1 MIDVRLAKTRFH
13 TAIDW
18 LDSWHSFSFAEH
30 RDPKNVNHG
39 LLLVNNDDVV
49 APGRGFGTHPHRDM
63 EIVTWVLRGELEH
76 QDSEGNH
83 AIIRPGLAQRMSA
96 GTGIRHSERNASAT
110 NDLRLVQMWVLP
122 DTNGIKPG
130 YEEADVT
137 ELLRSGGL
145 VKIASGGDDGAI
157 HIHQR
162 DAALYAARLAAGER
176 VEVPL
181 AGHVHVFA
189 AIGALK
195 FVDGRL
201 GEVALGEGDALRL
214 TDEAGLVVEA
224 TERSEVL
231 IWATA

>member
-1 MIDVRLAKTRFH
+1 MIDVRQAKTRFH

-18 LDSWHSFSFAEH
+18 LDSWHSFSFGEH
-30 RDPKNVNHG
+30 HDARNVNHG

-49 APGRGFGTHPHRDM
+49 APGQGFGTHPHRDM

-76 QDSEGNH
+76 RDSEGNH

-122 DTNGIKPG
+122 DEKGIRPG

-137 ELLRSGGL
+137 DLLRGGGL
-145 VKIASGGDDGAI
+145 VKIASGSDDGAI

-162 DAALYAARLAAGER
+162 DAALYVARLSPGQQIAIPEAR
-176 VEVPL
+176 
-181 AGHVHVFA
+181 HVHVFVA
-189 AIGALK
+189 VGESAIGDLNL
-195 FVDGRL
+195 D
-201 GEVALGEGDALRL
+201 EGDAVRL
-214 TDEAGLVVEA
+214 TDETGLTLEA
-224 TERSEVL
+224 RDPSEVI

>member
-1 MIDVRLAKTRFH
+1 MIDVRQARSRFH
-13 TAIDW
+13 TSIDW
-18 LDSWHSFSFAEH
+18 LDSWHSFSFGEH
-30 RDPKNVNHG
+30 HDSRNVNHG

-130 YEEADVT
+130 YEEADVSA
-137 ELLRSGGL
+137 LLEPGRL
-145 VKIASGGDDGAI
+145 VKIAAGTDDAAI

-162 DAALYAARLAAGER
+162 DAALYVARLATGDE
-176 VEVPL
+176 VEIPH
-181 AGHVHVFA
+181 APNVHAFVAVGAVDLRDAPDDA
-189 AIGALK
+189 ATL
-195 FVDGRL
+195 D
-201 GEVALGEGDALRL
+201 EGDALRL
-214 TDEAGLVVEA
+214 TDERGLVVRA
-224 TERSEVL
+224 TERSELV

>member
-83 AIIRPGLAQRMSA
+83 AMIRPGLAQRMSA

-137 ELLRSGGL
+137 ELLRGGGL
-145 VKIASGGDDGAI
+145 VKIASGRDDGAI

-195 FVDGRL
+195 FVDRSL
-201 GEVALGEGDALRL
+201 GEVALDEGDALRL
-214 TDEAGLVVEA
+214 TDEAGLVLEA

>member
-1 MIDVRLAKTRFH
+1 MPEATMIDVRQATTRFH
-13 TAIDW
+13 TSIDW
-18 LDSWHSFSFAEH
+18 LDSWHSFSFGEH
-30 RDPKNVNHG
+30 QDSRNVNHG

-63 EIVTWVLRGELEH
+63 EIITWVLRGELEH

-122 DTNGIKPG
+122 DEKGIRPG

-137 ELLRSGGL
+137 ALLQGGGL

-162 DAALYAARLAAGER
+162 DAALYVARLAVGQR
-176 VEVPL
+176 VEVPT
-181 AGHVHVFA
+181 AAHVHVFA
-189 AIGALK
+189 AVGS
-195 FVDGRL
+195 FDL
-201 GEVALGEGDALRL
+201 GDTLLDEGDAVRL
-214 TDEAGLVVEA
+214 TDESDLALVAREA
-224 TERSEVL
+224 SEVL